1 VHRASTQVLSVALLV
16 IGIALVVRTLTEG
29 GGPLAVGVLLG
40 VLFAA
45 VGAARMWIARRT
57 RG

>member
-16 IGIALVVRTLTEG
+16 IGVALVVRTLTEG

-57 RG
+57 GR